1 MTNPIRRFQNMGD
14 SDMFL
19 SRITK
24 GIVFMN
30 FPRQGPGCS
39 RPVVYFIV
47 FLLLPSL
54 ALLVSCAGRLEPLPA
69 PSPLPNVRTD
79 HGTALFWTAR
89 YPESKRLIMKAED
102 IDALNERV
110 LASGLGVEDIFKL
123 PGSIMGSYLNDAF
136 LKTRARLEDRNYY
149 DYKNRKLGKSYYDGL
164 FLNVGEAAP
173 AVNVRYGVITRE
185 TNARVVPTYDLA
197 KNKGTKGNF
206 DHFQAAQIDAGTPV
220 AVLHRSRDRIW
231 YYVES
236 DCVSGWVLATDLA
249 VSEKPKVQ
257 YFAQAR
263 PLVITGKSVPF
274 YFDPELRDYA
284 MELDMGSMLP
294 FLLRSDSVYE
304 VVLPCRAPDGSLFF
318 RSGYTSVQSDVSQGF
333 LPYTMENVYV
343 QAFKMLGVPYV
354 WGSKLDGSEDC
365 SGFISS
371 VFRCFGLRIARHSS
385 EQGKT
390 NLTKRVQVSSMG
402 DEEKLEA
409 LRKVGGRPVL
419 LYKAGHIMLFLGVA
433 EGRAYAIHSMW
444 SYDEMV
450 NGRERE
456 RLVKMVTVTDLDA
469 GQGTKGGSYLHRL
482 VSIMPLD

>member
-1 MTNPIRRFQNMGD
+1 MPNHCFQ
-14 SDMFL
+14 
-19 SRITK
+19 
-24 GIVFMN
+24 
-30 FPRQGPGCS
+30 QGPGRS
-39 RPVVYFIV
+39 RPEIYFIG
-47 FLLLPSL
+47 FLIISSL
-54 ALLVSCAGRLEPLPA
+54 ALLASCAGRLEPLPA
-69 PSPLPNVRTD
+69 PSPLPNVQAD

-89 YPESKRLIMKAED
+89 QPESRRLIMKTDD
-102 IDALNERV
+102 IEALNERV

-123 PGSIMGSYLNDAF
+123 PGSIKGSYLNDAF
-136 LKTRARLEDRNYY
+136 SKTRAVLESRGYY
-149 DYKNRKLGKSYYDGL
+149 DNRSRKLGKPYYDGL
-164 FLNVGEAAP
+164 FLNVGEAPP
-173 AVNVRYGVITRE
+173 AAKVRYGVITSE
-185 TNARVVPTYDLA
+185 TNARMVPTHDLA

-220 AVLHRSRDRIW
+220 AVLHGSRDKTW

-236 DCVSGWVLATDLA
+236 DCVSGWVPATNLA
-249 VSEKPKVQ
+249 VGEKPKVQ

-263 PLVITGKSVPF
+263 PLVIAGKSVPF

-284 MELDMGSMLP
+284 MELDMGSTLP
-294 FLLRSDSVYE
+294 FLLRNGPVYE

-333 LPYTMENVYV
+333 LPYTLENVYI

-385 EQGKT
+385 EQEKT
-390 NLTKRVQVSSMG
+390 NFTKRIQVSSLSDG
-402 DEEKLEA
+402 EKLEA
-409 LRKVGGRPVL
+409 LKKVDGRPAL
-419 LYKAGHIMLFLGVA
+419 LYKEGHIMLFLGIA
-433 EGRAYAIHSMW
+433 QGRAYAIHSMW

-456 RLVKMVTVTDLDA
+456 RLVKKVAVTDLFT

-482 VSIMPLD
+482 LSIVPLD